1 MSDKLKE
8 FEKHIRN
15 LAEVNFSGRVPIE
28 IVIFVATQIF
38 GEEKLKKVELLNL
51 PIFVKDYFLQHKD
64 RFVSEALQAL
74 NDHIGMIEKAH
85 NDLITALKEKGVV
98 G

>member
-1 MSDKLKE
+1 MENKLKE
-8 FEKHIRN
+8 FEKELGDLFRKCGDLYITDI
-15 LAEVNFSGRVPIE
+15 LEAAS
-28 IVIFVATQIF
+28 QIF